1 MDRSA
6 KKLENGR
13 AEEVWVVGYDSFHII
28 LDGQLR
34 RVHLYT
40 AVDVVTRRLT
50 ASIVRF
56 GDDREVPH
64 EAA

>member
-1 MDRSA
+1 
-6 KKLENGR
+6 
-13 AEEVWVVGYDSFHII
+13 VWVVGYDSFHII